1 MSGAA
6 AAPEERAMD
15 RRGAAQAGMLLLLP
29 LAAPG
34 EAAAQSGFV
43 LPRTELLRPDCG
55 RASSNEIVVCGH
67 GVEEPRS
74 RYRLPEEPDRGFDPA
89 DDIDSVSRERNRLM
103 EPGASGTGSCSPA
116 GSGGWS
122 GCMANDFRH
131 QIDQYGGRPPS
142 ARNG

>member
-1 MSGAA
+1 MDPRRAA
-6 AAPEERAMD
+6 L
-15 RRGAAQAGMLLLLP
+15 AGMLLLLP
-29 LAAPG
+29 LAAAG

-43 LPRTELLRPDCG
+43 LPRTELLRPNCE
-55 RASSNEIVVCGH
+55 RARDDEIVVCGR

-89 DDIDSVSRERNRLM
+89 GTVDSVSRERNRLM
-103 EPGASGTGSCSPA
+103 EPGAAGTGSCSPA

-122 GCMANDFRH
+122 GCMANDFRN

-142 ARNG
+142 ARNGYRGGR

>member
-1 MSGAA
+1 
-6 AAPEERAMD
+6 MD

-34 EAAAQSGFV
+34 EASAQPGFV
-43 LPRTELLRPDCG
+43 LPQTPLLRSGCE
-55 RASSNEIVVCGH
+55 RAAQNEIVVCGRR
-67 GVEEPRS
+67 VEEPRS
-74 RYRLPEEPDRGFDPA
+74 RYRLPEEPDLGFDPSG
-89 DDIDSVSRERNRLM
+89 DVDSVSRERNRLL
-103 EPGASGTGSCSPA
+103 EPGASGTGSCSSA

-142 ARNG
+142 ARNGYHGGR